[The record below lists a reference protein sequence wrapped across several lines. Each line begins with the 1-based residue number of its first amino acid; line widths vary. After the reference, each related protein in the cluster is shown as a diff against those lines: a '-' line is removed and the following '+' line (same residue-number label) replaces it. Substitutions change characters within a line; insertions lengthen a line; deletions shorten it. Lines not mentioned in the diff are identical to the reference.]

1 MGAVILESLDM
12 PRYDYE
18 FDKILKDY
26 PVSKDIL
33 SEFSNGHVFFNHF
46 LRMEVTLFVLSHI

>member
-1 MGAVILESLDM
+1 MGAAILESLDM

-18 FDKILKDY
+18 FDKILEDY
-26 PVSKDIL
+26 PVSKDVL

-46 LRMEVTLFVLSHI
+46 L